1 MPNAWDVEVIYVPLQ
16 SIPSGEGLQTPSD
29 HQSTS
34 ERIRTRL
41 DVLLVGHP
49 LFDALAIRLSS
60 VHPNTTTYP
69 LLWFPPA
76 GVSFDMT
83 L

>member
-1 MPNAWDVEVIYVPLQ
+1 MPDAWDVEVIYVPLQ

-34 ERIRTRL
+34 EHIRTRH
-41 DVLLVGHP
+41 DALLVGHP
-49 LFDALAIRLSS
+49 LSDALAIRLSS
-60 VHPNTTTYP
+60 VHPNPTTHP

-76 GVSFDMT
+76 SVSFDMT